1 MRLNLGS
8 SKATF
13 KVIEIKNV
21 NERNGK
27 FSWDFFKKD
36 LRIIETSVKVL
47 WPKMTLKFLTE
58 FKWSN
63 VFF

>member
-27 FSWDFFKKD
+27 FSWDFFKKRFTNNRNKCKNFMAQND
-36 LRIIETSVKVL
+36 IEIPNCIQIK
-47 WPKMTLKFLTE
+47 
-58 FKWSN
+58 
-63 VFF
+63 